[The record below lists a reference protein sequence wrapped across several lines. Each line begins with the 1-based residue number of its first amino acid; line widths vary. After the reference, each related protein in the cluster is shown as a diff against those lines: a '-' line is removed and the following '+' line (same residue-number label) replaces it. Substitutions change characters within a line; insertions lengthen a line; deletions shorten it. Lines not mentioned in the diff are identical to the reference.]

1 MTTMMIRRR
10 KPKQALRKVRMKD
23 LMKTIL
29 TSVMIPPILMMIKK
43 KILRPLIT
51 KLKNLTTKNK
61 KQTRKSQKTKIP
73 LRRKLKTGLML

>member
-1 MTTMMIRRR
+1 MMIRRR